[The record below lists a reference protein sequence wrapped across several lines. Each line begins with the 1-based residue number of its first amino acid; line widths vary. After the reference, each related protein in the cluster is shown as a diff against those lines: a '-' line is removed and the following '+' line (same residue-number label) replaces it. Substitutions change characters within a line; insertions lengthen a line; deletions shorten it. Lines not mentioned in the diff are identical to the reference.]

1 MSLIQPSPINSGA
14 KGLFTYSSSI
24 FLIYKVCSKIQNV
37 AIEMKAMSNYLVV
50 VLFVTYKMVLTVAV
64 EMEVGFSNQYFSV

>member
-1 MSLIQPSPINSGA
+1 
-14 KGLFTYSSSI
+14 LFTYSGSI

-64 EMEVGFSNQYFSV
+64 EMEVGFSNQYFLV